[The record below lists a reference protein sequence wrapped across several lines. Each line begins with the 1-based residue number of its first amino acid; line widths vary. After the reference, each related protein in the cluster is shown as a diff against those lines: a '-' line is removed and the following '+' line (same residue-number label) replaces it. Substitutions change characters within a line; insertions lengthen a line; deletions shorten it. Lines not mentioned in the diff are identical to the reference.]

1 MCIGVPGQIHAIDG
15 NQARVEVC
23 GILRD
28 VDLTL
33 VGSTDET
40 GASRLGQW
48 VLVHVGFAMSIINE
62 AEARDTLDAFRICS
76 TWSRTSGHC
85 CTARSG
91 KPCAT
96 LMNIARLSR

>member
-1 MCIGVPGQIHAIDG
+1 MCIGVPGQIHSLNG
-15 NQARVEVC
+15 NQAKVEVC

-48 VLVHVGFAMSIINE
+48 VLVHVGFAMSVINE
-62 AEARDTLDAFRICS
+62 AEARDTLDALQNMFDMEPDVGALLYGEER
-76 TWSRTSGHC
+76 
-85 CTARSG
+85 
-91 KPCAT
+91 
-96 LMNIARLSR
+96 

>member
-1 MCIGVPGQIHAIDG
+1 MCIGVPGHIHSLNG
-15 NQARVEVC
+15 NQAKVEVC

-48 VLVHVGFAMSIINE
+48 VLVHVGFAMSVINE
-62 AEARDTLDAFRICS
+62 AEARDTLDALQNMFDVEPDVGALLYGEER
-76 TWSRTSGHC
+76 
-85 CTARSG
+85 
-91 KPCAT
+91 
-96 LMNIARLSR
+96 

>member
-1 MCIGVPGQIHAIDG
+1 MCIGVPGQIQAIDG

-48 VLVHVGFAMSIINE
+48 VLVHVGFAMSVINE
-62 AEARDTLDAFRICS
+62 AEARDTLDALQNMFDVEPDVGALLDGEER
-76 TWSRTSGHC
+76 
-85 CTARSG
+85 
-91 KPCAT
+91 
-96 LMNIARLSR
+96 